1 MESACGSLFWDLF
14 KNALWK
20 PLFSGFPNG
29 GSRKQCHVRQW
40 IKTAKRE
47 SGNKP
52 NFLLGNSATLDSGL
66 RLLPRG
72 VYGTSPGTRKQCH
85 VRQWIK
91 TPIHHL
97 HLHQDTCPSE
107 TVPR

>member
-40 IKTAKRE
+40 IKTKIDWL
-47 SGNKP
+47 
-52 NFLLGNSATLDSGL
+52 FLALVFVS
-66 RLLPRG
+66 
-72 VYGTSPGTRKQCH
+72 RKQCH

-91 TPIHHL
+91 TLLLPVPPKPGFR
-97 HLHQDTCPSE
+97 PSE